1 MTAIFPSLPGLGWSV
16 SKTPRFATRIQR
28 AISGREL
35 RVLDQPNPSWSW
47 TLTYAMLRDKNDTR
61 AASGPGVGYDELR
74 TLMGFFLQQQ
84 GAFAPFLYD
93 DPTDDQALAQA
104 IGTGDG
110 GTTIF
115 QLVRT
120 MGAALPG
127 GGFAEPITAP
137 NTLSAIYFDGVRQ
150 SASGYSVDPA
160 TGLVTFA
167 SPPPSGQIVTA
178 DFTYYFRVRFGDDS
192 ADFEN
197 FLYQLWAL
205 KQVKFQSVFV

>member
-1 MTAIFPSLPGLGWSV
+1 MTAIFPTLPGLGWSV
-16 SKTPRFATRIQR
+16 GKTPRFATRVQR
-28 AISGREL
+28 AVSGREL
-35 RVLDQPNPSWSW
+35 RVLDQPNPIWSW
-47 TLTYAMLRDKNDTR
+47 TLTYTMLRDKNDTR
-61 AASGPGVGYDELR
+61 AGSGPGVGYDELR

-84 GAFAPFLYD
+84 GAFQPFLYD
-93 DPTDDQALAQA
+93 DPTDDRALAQA

-110 GTTIF
+110 GTTVF

-127 GGFAEPITAP
+127 GGFAEPVTAP
-137 NTLSAIYFDGVRQ
+137 NILSAVYFNGVLQ
-150 SASGYSVDPA
+150 GSGAYGLDPA

-167 SPPPSGQIVTA
+167 APPPAGQLITA
-178 DFTYYFRVRFGDDS
+178 DFTYYFRVRFADDS